1 MNLFIYLLLNYL
13 CYFFLSV
20 KLLFLIVFQNL
31 QGTQRILNIVSTLD
45 YVIRALGQLQTFTYL
60 FIVFYYVILFG

>member
-31 QGTQRILNIVSTLD
+31 QGVQRILNIVLPL
-45 YVIRALGQLQTFTYL
+45 YYAIRSLGELQALTYL
-60 FIVFYYVILFG
+60 FIVFYQIILFG